1 MSRLAEAINEYQT
14 EFKKKVPLETQH
26 IMMEATKLLE
36 NQQISKNALK
46 VGAQFENESFTN
58 INGKEQKLFELFG
71 DNEFLIINFYRGLW
85 CPYCNLELQ
94 SLQSHLNEFKLVRAN
109 LVAISPQTPDNSLNT
124 KEKNELAFDVLS
136 DIGNKV
142 AKKIGLVFSLAEE
155 LRPIYLSFGI
165 DIPNANSEA
174 TYELP
179 MPATYVI
186 NKKGEVL
193 YAFIDEDY
201 TKRAEPKEILEVLNK
216 HQ

>member
-1 MSRLAEAINEYQT
+1 MSRLAEAINKYQT

-26 IMMEATKLLE
+26 VMMEATKMLE
-36 NQQISKNALK
+36 HQQISKNALK
-46 VGAQFENESFTN
+46 LGAHFENETFTN
-58 INGKEQKLFELFG
+58 IHGKEQKLFELFG
-71 DNEFLIINFYRGLW
+71 ENEFLIINFYRGLW

-94 SLQSHLNEFKLVRAN
+94 ALQSHLNEFKLHHAN
-109 LVAISPQTPDNSLNT
+109 LVAVSPQTPDNSLNT

>member
-1 MSRLAEAINEYQT
+1 MSRLAEAINEYQS

-26 IMMEATKLLE
+26 IMMEATKMLE

-58 INGKEQKLFELFG
+58 IDGKEQKLFELFG

-109 LVAISPQTPDNSLNT
+109 LVAISPQTPDNSLTT